1 MDMFI
6 SCIVSL
12 SQWSRSHL
20 SDISMALMA
29 ATLVLAGPHVN
40 RWLRRQ
46 TATLNFIFR
55 TLIFILVCAIGYGLA
70 MIYLTPQLKLL
81 LAQLNN
87 YTLFPVLLV
96 LFALIG
102 IFADRN

>member
-6 SCIVSL
+6 SWIVSL

-55 TLIFILVCAIGYGLA
+55 TLIFILVCAIGYGVA